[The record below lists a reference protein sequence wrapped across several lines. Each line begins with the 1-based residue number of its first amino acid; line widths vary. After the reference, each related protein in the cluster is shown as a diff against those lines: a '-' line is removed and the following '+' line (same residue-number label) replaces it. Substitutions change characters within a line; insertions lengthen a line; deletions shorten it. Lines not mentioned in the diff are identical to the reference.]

1 MNDLVERRAAIAG
14 IAVARAAVGTIP
26 VFHSKGRAAGEV
38 RSKIQSRIE
47 AMFGATA
54 GAENAIAASR
64 KRMGRSTF
72 AGAQE
77 ASRYP
82 RTS

>member
-26 VFHSKGRAAGEV
+26 VFHSKGRAAGRV
-38 RSKIQSRIE
+38 QSKIQSRIE

-64 KRMGRSTF
+64 NRMGRSTF
-72 AGAQE
+72 AGVRKT
-77 ASRYP
+77 SRHL